1 MNNLED
7 TEATKPKIIAGDA
20 DMSEERF
27 RKKYHVADSIRTSV
41 EMWAN
46 AHQIEGEELAV
57 CDQCR
62 QGLTVH

>member
-20 DMSEERF
+20 EMSEELSER
-27 RKKYHVADSIRTSV
+27 SIMFRTSV
-41 EMWAN
+41 DMLAN